1 MIEIVE
7 ADATSDLVSR
17 LLDEYLDLRETSFP
31 VPGAYRRN
39 PADPRQ
45 FVRPHGA
52 FLLAL
57 AGGAAVGCGGVRLLD
72 ADRAEIKHL
81 FVRPSAQGGGV
92 GRIILGRLHEVA
104 AELGARR
111 VVLDTH
117 SSLARAAALYRSL
130 GYAPIPAYNDNSNAD
145 TWLAA
150 PLDARPS

>member
-1 MIEIVE
+1 MIGIVE
-7 ADATSDLVSR
+7 ADAASELVR
-17 LLDEYLDLRETSFP
+17 HLLDEYLDLREATFP
-31 VPGAYRRN
+31 VPGAYQRN

-57 AGGAAVGCGGVRLLD
+57 ADGTALGCSGVRLLD

-81 FVRPSAQGGGV
+81 YVRPGAQGGGV
-92 GRIILGRLHEVA
+92 GRIILGRLHEIA

-117 SSLARAAALYRSL
+117 SSLTRAAALYRSF

-150 PLDARPS
+150 PLDARPL